1 MRTRTNTTLLIF
13 VLAIS
18 FYACSKIGSDLKPTA
33 VSLNLNSSSY
43 DYSSFET
50 PQGSQF
56 TGVDNQIATLGR
68 VLFYDTHLSVNNTIS
83 CGSCHKQSIAFSDD
97 VTFSPGFENHS
108 TLRNTLPIQNVS
120 NSQNITM
127 GGGVFGFNNP
137 SLFWDG
143 RATFLPAMVL
153 MPITNHVEMGMSDMN
168 GIVEKVKS
176 LKYYEDLFLNAFGAA
191 NVDGDKIAS
200 ALSSFVSSIGSGNTR
215 FDQARAGQVQLNAL
229 EEQGRNLFFNKYNC
243 NSCHQTEQAN
253 GYEMGGGFVNI
264 GLDAVYTDK
273 GRQNVSN
280 DVADNGKFKIPNL
293 RNISLTGPY
302 MHDGRFATLDQVLD
316 HYSQGISGSPAL
328 DPRLKDQNGNP
339 MRMNISTQE
348 KSALKAFLGTLTDYK
363 MITDPKYSNPFAA
376 K

>member
-1 MRTRTNTTLLIF
+1 MRTRTTATLLIF

-18 FYACSKIGSDLKPTA
+18 LFACSKIGSDLKPTA
-33 VSLNLNSSSY
+33 VSLNLPGSSY
-43 DYSSFET
+43 DYSSIET

-68 VLFYDTHLSVNNTIS
+68 VLFYDTHLSVNNSIS

-97 VTFSPGFENHS
+97 VAFSPGFENHS

-120 NSQNITM
+120 NSQNVIT
-127 GGGVFGFNNP
+127 GGGFGFNNP

-168 GIVEKVKS
+168 GIVEKVKG

-191 NVDGDKIAS
+191 TVDGDKIAS

-302 MHDGRFATLDQVLD
+302 MHDGRFSTLDQVLD
-316 HYSQGISGSPAL
+316 HYSQGIAGSPAL

-339 MRMNISTQE
+339 MRMNISAQE
-348 KSALKAFLGTLTDYK
+348 KTALKAFLGTLTDYK

>member
-1 MRTRTNTTLLIF
+1 
-13 VLAIS
+13 
-18 FYACSKIGSDLKPTA
+18 
-33 VSLNLNSSSY
+33 
-43 DYSSFET
+43 
-50 PQGSQF
+50 
-56 TGVDNQIATLGR
+56 
-68 VLFYDTHLSVNNTIS
+68 
-83 CGSCHKQSIAFSDD
+83 
-97 VTFSPGFENHS
+97 
-108 TLRNTLPIQNVS
+108 
-120 NSQNITM
+120 M

-328 DPRLKDQNGNP
+328 DPRLKDLNGNP